1 MRAFV
6 IQVRS
11 ATSADAAAW
20 RRMRQAL
27 WPEDGATSH
36 AAEIRQFFA
45 GSPRV
50 PLEALIAVDDG
61 GRPVGFAELS
71 IRAYAEECLTDR
83 VAYLEGWYVGDGWL
97 IFGPPPAEVAV
108 HPSDENDGHELYLM
122 CDDVEELVA
131 ALGKRNVVCGPVRD
145 QGWGLL
151 SQVHLPGGGRLGVY
165 QPRHARPPAVR
176 VQESKRRR

>member
-1 MRAFV
+1 MRALV

-20 RRMRQAL
+20 RRMRQAR
-27 WPEDGATSH
+27 WPEDGATWH

-97 IFGPPPAEVAV
+97 IFGLPPAEVAV
-108 HPSDENDGHELYLM
+108 
-122 CDDVEELVA
+122 
-131 ALGKRNVVCGPVRD
+131 
-145 QGWGLL
+145 QWGLL
-151 SQVHLPGGGRLGVY
+151 TQVHLPGGGRLGVN